1 MYCAPCTTV
10 YNDGMDNQFYNM
22 RDLLTSRYDATI
34 KENQIQI
41 SPDQLESYVLEMAQM
56 LAENKKEDAT
66 VPTPYET
73 SYRNVFP
80 PLFENEDFHTL
91 VERTA
96 QFLDRS
102 IVIIDLG
109 FHIIDYS
116 RHPKVTDALWVSN
129 ILRGSC
135 TYEFIEAITEML
147 PNERLPKNS
156 DAFFISCPVS
166 DELKLCSL
174 LYYKKHPIGYVIL
187 LDNKRGI
194 EPYHQQFLPRI
205 SKKLAKA
212 LRFHEE
218 YSDLFFSASS
228 EILTNLLNGTAIEEG
243 EAQLL
248 AKTLQAPR
256 NLKMYLIRGRLNTL
270 HDVSYLRNQF
280 HAFPQLL
287 HVFVYHNYI
296 VAFIAEED
304 EAALW
309 EQFRTSNLKE
319 QIYDVASSNVFHY
332 IDEIPRQYRLT
343 RTSFSIAAK
352 LGRAELIHDW
362 KDYEFYHILDECKN
376 RDVLA
381 SFVHPAIFR
390 LMEYDRTKD
399 GQLLET
405 LKSYIRCGLSVKD
418 TASALFVHRNTLTY
432 RLKKITELTG
442 VNLENIS
449 ELIRLERSVQI
460 LEFLG

>member
-1 MYCAPCTTV
+1 
-10 YNDGMDNQFYNM
+10 MDIQNLDL
-22 RDLLTSRYDATI
+22 RDLLTTRYDATI

-41 SPDQLESYVLEMAQM
+41 SPDQLESYVLDMAQR
-56 LAENKKEDAT
+56 LAENKKEDPSA
-66 VPTPYET
+66 PTAYET
-73 SYRNVFP
+73 GYRNVFP

-96 QFLDRS
+96 KFLERS

-109 FHIIDYS
+109 FHVIDYS
-116 RHPKVTDALWVSN
+116 RNPKVTDTLWTAN
-129 ILRGSC
+129 IRRGSC

-147 PNERLPKNS
+147 PSERLPKNS
-156 DAFFISCPVS
+156 DAFFVTCPIS

-187 LDNKRGI
+187 LDNKKGI

-212 LRFHEE
+212 LRFHVE
-218 YSDLFFSASS
+218 YSDMFISASS
-228 EILTNLLNGTAIEEG
+228 EILTNLLNGNPIEEG
-243 EAQLL
+243 ETQLL
-248 AKTLQAPR
+248 AKTLMAPC

-296 VAFIAEED
+296 VAFIKEED
-304 EAALW
+304 EASLD
-309 EQFRTSNLKE
+309 EQFRASNLKE
-319 QIYDVASSNVFHY
+319 QIYDAASSNVFHY

-343 RTSFSIAAK
+343 RATFSIAAK
-352 LGRAELIHDW
+352 LGRQEIFHDW
-362 KDYEFYHILDECKN
+362 RDYEFFHILNECKN
-376 RDVLA
+376 RDLLE
-381 SFVHPAIFR
+381 SYVHPAIFR
-390 LMEYDRTKD
+390 LMEYDTTKD

-405 LKSYIRCGLSVKD
+405 LTSYIKCGLSVKD
-418 TASALFVHRNTLTY
+418 TAAALFVHRNTLTY